1 MPFVNPD
8 FLYQERLTCSVQ
20 AAEHYHIPP
29 LVMLAVAEQESGK
42 PGQQVRNRNHSVD
55 YGAMQINSVML
66 KEIQSYGITAQHV
79 LASGC
84 YSYYLAAWRL
94 SGHLHKDQGDLWQR
108 AANYHSRTPVYN
120 QRYRQQLIA
129 RARQILGR
137 LTKNGNTRA
146 TGKQLKMDGQLT
158 DKQRLLPQMTRLKA
172 VYAAPIRVTAFDTLP
187 MAVTFKLS
195 KPTLTQVQPP
205 FQVSTAITTVRRTP
219 MD

>member
-8 FLYQERLTCSVQ
+8 LFYQERLSCSFQ

-42 PGQQVRNRNHSVD
+42 PGQQVRNQNHTVD

-66 KEIQSYGITAQHV
+66 KELQSYGITAQHV

-84 YSYYLAAWRL
+84 YPYYIAAWRL

-108 AANYHSRTPVYN
+108 VANYHSRTPVYN
-120 QRYRQQLIA
+120 QRYRRQLIA

-137 LTKNGNTRA
+137 LTKNGKIHA

-158 DKQRLLPQMTRLKA
+158 EKPWLLPQMTSPKA
-172 VYAAPIRVTAFDTLP
+172 VYAAPIRVTAFDRLP
-187 MAVTFKLS
+187 LAVAFKLS
-195 KPTLTQVQPP
+195 KPTLTQVQTS
-205 FQVSTAITTVRRTP
+205 FQLSSVITNVRRTP